1 MHNVP
6 ILSIIAYLPLAGA
19 LLIAFG
25 FKSSQG
31 ALIRKLATGIV
42 FVDFLLSLPLAFLAL
57 VCRCANLQVFTKR
70 RHAPANP
77 S

>member
-1 MHNVP
+1 MNNVP

-31 ALIRKLATGIV
+31 ALIRKVATGIV
-42 FVDFLLSLPLAFLAL
+42 FVDFLLSLPLWF
-57 VCRCANLQVFTKR
+57 RFDRNGTGENLFQFKES
-70 RHAPANP
+70 H
-77 S
+77 SWI